1 MPHLSQHLR
10 WCLDC
15 ICEGTVSRNHYLH
28 TEHLVDT
35 NHLINIR
42 FLGGK
47 EFRCY
52 LNSMTPEGQKR
63 MSLLISFPHP
73 SEKYLEI
80 LQVCNTWMLR
90 VEFPLLA
97 SACQQHFAINLISDG
112 HEEILL
118 ISVGD
123 EIIGDTL
130 SFYSKRVRAFMSYI
144 SFFFSN
150 EL

>member
-1 MPHLSQHLR
+1 
-10 WCLDC
+10 
-15 ICEGTVSRNHYLH
+15 
-28 TEHLVDT
+28 
-35 NHLINIR
+35 
-42 FLGGK
+42 
-47 EFRCY
+47 
-52 LNSMTPEGQKR
+52 
-63 MSLLISFPHP
+63 
-73 SEKYLEI
+73 
-80 LQVCNTWMLR
+80 MLR

-144 SFFFSN
+144 SFFFLMN
-150 EL
+150 YKGDKCVYMYTFII

>member
-1 MPHLSQHLR
+1 
-10 WCLDC
+10 
-15 ICEGTVSRNHYLH
+15 
-28 TEHLVDT
+28 
-35 NHLINIR
+35 
-42 FLGGK
+42 
-47 EFRCY
+47 
-52 LNSMTPEGQKR
+52 
-63 MSLLISFPHP
+63 
-73 SEKYLEI
+73 
-80 LQVCNTWMLR
+80 MLR

-130 SFYSKRVRAFMSYI
+130 SFYSKRGE
-144 SFFFSN
+144 SFHVLHQLFFSN